1 MVRASQSMVSES
13 SLEFPIKQL
22 RVHAIW
28 IGKCVAPYAVRSRA
42 GCAETGAESLFFAS
56 LCLVRQVI
64 RAARIRYD
72 RQVVFGLP
80 HHLRMRSSPKLHVLK
95 PWLNR
100 FIFRL
105 RRTMFWG

>member
-42 GCAETGAESLFFAS
+42 GCAETGAESFIFRLF
-56 LCLVRQVI
+56 RQVI

-72 RQVVFGLP
+72 QQVVFGLP

-105 RRTMFWG
+105 NRTLFWG

>member
-1 MVRASQSMVSES
+1 MVSDS

-22 RVHAIW
+22 RGRLLPHM
-28 IGKCVAPYAVRSRA
+28 RS
-42 GCAETGAESLFFAS
+42 GPELDVLKPGPKVLFFAS

>member
-1 MVRASQSMVSES
+1 MCC
-13 SLEFPIKQL
+13 PIM
-22 RVHAIW
+22 
-28 IGKCVAPYAVRSRA
+28 RS
-42 GCAETGAESLFFAS
+42 GPELDVLKPGPKVLFFAS

>member
-1 MVRASQSMVSES
+1 MAELVAISTALELRFPRRDLIGVDVELLRKLSQCSIA
-13 SLEFPIKQL
+13 LDGNRGQKFIF
-22 RVHAIW
+22 R
-28 IGKCVAPYAVRSRA
+28 
-42 GCAETGAESLFFAS
+42 LF
-56 LCLVRQVI
+56 RQVI

-105 RRTMFWG
+105 RRTMFW

>member
-1 MVRASQSMVSES
+1 MMFGLPHLLSMRP
-13 SLEFPIKQL
+13 FPELDVLKPRPKI
-22 RVHAIW
+22 
-28 IGKCVAPYAVRSRA
+28 
-42 GCAETGAESLFFAS
+42 LFFAS

-80 HHLRMRSSPKLHVLK
+80 HDLRMRSSPKLHVLK

-105 RRTMFWG
+105 NRTLFWG